1 MFDSRIR
8 VPIIAGVA
16 MAGLLAACGGGPSRD
31 PGGPLQV
38 VAGFYPLAEAAA
50 AVGGPDVTVTNLTPA
65 GAEAHDLELSPSQ
78 VDLVLDADLVVLLGS
93 GFQPALEAGVE
104 RREGP
109 TLELLPEAEPGGTRS
124 EEDEGPEEPHDE
136 EGPEEEAHDDD
147 EEKGDDDGKDE
158 HGHDAGKGA
167 DPHVWLDPREFAEM
181 AVEIGAALS
190 DLRPEKAAAIRGRAS
205 EFAERLGDLHSEFER
220 GLKDCERRTI
230 VTTHAAFGHLAEAYD
245 LQQEAI
251 SGLDPSAE
259 PDPER
264 LAELVDHLSE
274 SQATTVFVEPLA
286 SAAAAEVLTRETG
299 VTTQQLD
306 PLETLTA
313 EKIDSGA
320 DYFSV
325 MRANLAALRLGL
337 GCK

>member
-1 MFDSRIR
+1 MCPVRIR
-8 VPIIAGVA
+8 VPIIVVA
-16 MAGLLAACGGGPSRD
+16 AAVSLLTGCTDTGDSTNTGAR
-31 PGGPLQV
+31 LRV
-38 VAGFYPLAEAAA
+38 VAGFYPLAEAAEQ
-50 AVGGPDVTVTNLTPA
+50 VGGADVSVANLTPA

-78 VDLVLDADLVVLLGS
+78 VDLVLDADLVVLLGG

-104 RREGP
+104 SRGGATLQLGP
-109 TLELLPEAEPGGTRS
+109 DA
-124 EEDEGPEEPHDE
+124 
-136 EGPEEEAHDDD
+136 
-147 EEKGDDDGKDE
+147 E
-158 HGHDAGKGA
+158 HGHEEVDGA
-167 DPHVWLDPREFAEM
+167 DPHVWLDPREYAEM
-181 AVEIGAALS
+181 AVEIGDALS
-190 DLRPEKAAAIRGRAS
+190 ELRPEKGDAIRARAS
-205 EFAERLGDLHSEFER
+205 DFAERLQTLHSEFER
-220 GLKDCERRTI
+220 GLEKCDRRTI

-245 LQQEAI
+245 LQQEGI
-251 SGLDPSAE
+251 SGIDPASE

-264 LAELVDHLSE
+264 LAELTDLLSE

-286 SAAAAEVLTRETG
+286 SEAAAEVLAREAG

-313 EKIDSGA
+313 AHIEKGG